1 MTLLIAAALLI
12 AGTEA
17 NFDASTSPSGSGHA
31 HLTTPGGAYFGS
43 VKIGPAVL
51 GVRGAVDQ
59 VKLIAEPGRTW
70 GALVR
75 TTATAV
81 ARIRVP
87 APDSIDLALRLAATL
102 SEARYRPEILREAAI
117 GLTLLGDRELMPN
130 LLTTLSEAHGSGS
143 LRPIAGKRLEKTV
156 IAAATARAVVTPRWA
171 LTLDAGLR
179 TRGAHWVETASLFGT
194 VQALGLY

>member
-102 SEARYRPEILREAAI
+102 SEA
-117 GLTLLGDRELMPN
+117 
-130 LLTTLSEAHGSGS
+130 HGSGS